1 MAKETRTGLER
12 MVMMEEIY
20 EDLKDFIDE
29 YFWQEEEH
37 ITSKTVQSAKEQE
50 MS

>member
-1 MAKETRTGLER
+1 

-29 YFWQEEEH
+29 EFWMEVEQ
-37 ITSKTVQSAKEQE
+37 ITSKTAQAIKEQE
-50 MS
+50 IS

>member
-29 YFWQEEEH
+29 EFWQQEEH
-37 ITSKTVQSAKEQE
+37 ITGKAAQ
-50 MS
+50 